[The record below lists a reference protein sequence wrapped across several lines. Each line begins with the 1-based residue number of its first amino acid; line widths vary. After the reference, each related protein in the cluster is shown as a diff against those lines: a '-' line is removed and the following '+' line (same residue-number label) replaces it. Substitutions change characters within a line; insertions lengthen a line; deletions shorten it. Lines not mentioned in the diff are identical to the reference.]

1 MNFID
6 DVMTGRVTL
15 PMMPR
20 VVERVLQTIR
30 TNRASLGQ
38 IAEDLE
44 QDPVLSS
51 RVLRLANSSFYGGR
65 RSMASIGDAV
75 GMIGFRSLETLVV
88 TSGAIAAFSE
98 VPAVNLRQFWMMA
111 TVTAAS
117 GRQIA
122 AQVGADRESAY
133 TAGLLQGVGHLILCK
148 CHPAL
153 AHEAFPGFRSPWG
166 MPLAEREQQAFG
178 VSHPAV
184 SALWIDRMGM
194 PEAVVDA
201 VAHSLDASDAAA
213 PRLGRVVQL
222 ACSVAAAVNSGST
235 VAEAVAGIDAA
246 LLKML
251 ELETYVGGDDFAS
264 DFAELQTLPAPL

>member
-6 DVMTGRVTL
+6 DVMTGRVAL

-20 VVERVLQTIR
+20 VVERVLTALR
-30 TNRASLGQ
+30 SDSASLAD
-38 IAEDLE
+38 IAEELE

-51 RVLRLANSSFYGGR
+51 RVLRLANSSYFSGR

-75 GMIGFRSLETLVV
+75 GLIGLRPLETLVV
-88 TSGAIAAFSE
+88 ASGAVAAFSE

-122 AQVGADRESAY
+122 AQLGADRESAY

-148 CHPAL
+148 CHPAI
-153 AHEAFPGFRSPWG
+153 AQSAFPGYRSLWG
-166 MPLAEREQQAFG
+166 MPLAETERQAFG

-184 SALWIDRMGM
+184 SAIWVERIGL
-194 PEAVVDA
+194 PAAVVGAVRQSLDGADA
-201 VAHSLDASDAAA
+201 VAPVLS
-213 PRLGRVVQL
+213 RVVQL
-222 ACSVAAAVNSGST
+222 ACSVAADVHGGAS
-235 VAEAVAGIDAA
+235 VAQAVAAMDGK
-246 LLKML
+246 LL
-251 ELETYVGGDDFAS
+251 ELLSLQDYVHGDAFAT
-264 DFAELQTLPAPL
+264 DFAELQTLPAAL